1 MNFSENSTKQQ
12 EHQSDIDS
20 GPLPHS
26 HSPICAPTLKALEK
40 RKSWDIWSNMTL
52 PAMHLPGNQI
62 CCDCSS
68 PNPDWCSLGF
78 GILICLNCAGHH
90 RSLGVHITLVR
101 SVKLDSW
108 DVQQLD
114 HLLKGGNKL
123 FLDYINEN
131 INDETTLIDIIKEPK
146 LKYTQPRIL
155 YYREIFQSKLENRI
169 ARTYSDTITDPDFFP
184 KLEIEPKSNHLSS
197 PEWIPDLSA
206 ADCMVCMKKFSLLF
220 LRKHHCR
227 RW

>member
-1 MNFSENSTKQQ
+1 MNKSTKKEQ
-12 EHQSDIDS
+12 EHQSNIDN

-40 RKSWDIWSNMTL
+40 RKSWDVWSNLTM
-52 PAMHLPGNQI
+52 PAMHLPGNEV
-62 CCDCSS
+62 CFDCDS

-114 HLLKGGNKL
+114 HLLKGGNNL
-123 FLDYINEN
+123 FLEYINEH
-131 INDETTLIDIIKEPK
+131 IKDAATLADIIKEPK
-146 LKYTQPRIL
+146 LKYTQPQIL
-155 YYREIFQSKLENRI
+155 YYKEIFQAKIDHRNV
-169 ARTYSDTITDPDFFP
+169 RTYSDIITDPNFFP
-184 KLEIEPKSNHLSS
+184 KFEIITKANLLSS
-197 PEWIPDLSA
+197 PTWVPDSSS
-206 ADCMVCMKKFSLLF
+206 ADCMICLKKFSILF